1 MFFEHKRLYDAFVFQ
16 KDAHPVQPGTLRFRM
31 FRLISDL
38 FSPQTFEQMKQDR
51 KLRK

>member
-1 MFFEHKRLYDAFVFQ
+1 MFYEHKSLYDAFVFQ
-16 KDAHPVQPGTLRFRM
+16 KDAQPLQAGTLRFRM
-31 FRLISDL
+31 FRLNSDL